1 MKTRTENVSERRTS
15 GNNINVQATVSE
27 HPRSASEAH
36 RLIKE
41 CLLDEAEAMVAKYC
55 TSGREKM
62 AGILETARIMNLEED
77 EIEELKTRMDDPI
90 YPVEP
95 DEVDAGNKIWFDT
108 EEDLNQAVGMW
119 MYKGVAW
126 SSKGSEDGSY
136 FIEFPNKEILLKA
149 NEVIKRRWD
158 LVDADQR
165 TVGLIQFDNL
175 KDYSKVLDF
184 ILKSNMMVSFGSTIS
199 DIGEDYDIEA
209 TGSSKKPVEATLSN
223 HDGSFLAKNKK
234 TQLDKDPDPISNPVD
249 RIASVRKI
257 WK

>member
-1 MKTRTENVSERRTS
+1 MKTRKESVTERHTQDKNKSSNTVVSEE
-15 GNNINVQATVSE
+15 NIST
-27 HPRSASEAH
+27 SEAH
-36 RLIKE
+36 RLIRE
-41 CLLDEAEAMVAKYC
+41 CLLEEAEAMAAEYC
-55 TSGREKM
+55 LSGLDKKES
-62 AGILETARIMNLEED
+62 ILEAAKRMGLEED
-77 EIEELKTRMDDPI
+77 EIEDLTARMEDSK
-90 YPVEP
+90 YPVAP
-95 DEVDAGNKIWFDT
+95 DEPDAGNKIWFDT

-126 SSKGSEDGSY
+126 SSKGEEDGSY
-136 FIEFPNKEILLKA
+136 FIEFPNKETLLKA

-175 KDYSKVLDF
+175 KDYNKVLDF
-184 ILKSNMMVSFGSTIS
+184 VLKSNMMVTFGATIPNM
-199 DIGEDYDIEA
+199 GEDYDIEA
-209 TGSSKKPVEATLSN
+209 TGSSKKPVEATLAN

-234 TQLDKDPDPISNPVD
+234 TQIDKNPDPFGNPMD